1 MPDHALVMSCLAYER
16 RHFVYGV
23 TVWSGR
29 DFDEEGFFFHFLQL
43 RDRVHIAHHDP
54 GPQDPF
60 PVRLMDDSMTRAAM
74 SE

>member
-1 MPDHALVMSCLAYER
+1 MESLFGAAVILMKRV
-16 RHFVYGV
+16 
-23 TVWSGR
+23 
-29 DFDEEGFFFHFLQL
+29 FFFHFLQL